1 MNYYSIMACSSE
13 EQVCLLASLV
23 LQAYAA
29 SQIKLLRGPQ
39 RGLVMLRMRET
50 VANSQFNA
58 GEILVT
64 EVKLELDG
72 QFGYGMVMGDSPR
85 RAMAVALVDAAL
97 RKNELV
103 ARQLE
108 QKLAELQQQLQHNHQ
123 RLYSIAATTRVNFEV
138 L

>member
-1 MNYYSIMACSSE
+1 M
-13 EQVCLLASLV
+13 
-23 LQAYAA
+23 
-29 SQIKLLRGPQ
+29 
-39 RGLVMLRMRET
+39 
-50 VANSQFNA
+50 
-58 GEILVT
+58 T

-97 RKNELV
+97 RKNDLV

-108 QKLAELQQQLQHNHQ
+108 QKLTELQQQLQRNYQH
-123 RLYSIAATTRVNFEV
+123 LYSIAATTRVNFEI